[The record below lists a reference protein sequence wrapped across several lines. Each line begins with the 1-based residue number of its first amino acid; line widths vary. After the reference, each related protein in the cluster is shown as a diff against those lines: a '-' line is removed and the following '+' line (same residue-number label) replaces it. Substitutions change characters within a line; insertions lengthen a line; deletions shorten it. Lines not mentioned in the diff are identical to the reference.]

1 MPLIVGQ
8 DSKSLGYAS
17 FNELDVGQGFQLAR
31 RTDASAPD
39 QFVDPRETA
48 AAFAGVVWHFARR
61 ADYSLG
67 AAMVTAAGNLVQDA
81 KSSGLTFEEL
91 KVLEPLVQRS
101 LAEAKQE
108 ILGGKLSP
116 AQRQTMQ
123 DSLASFAKAVAPDL
137 PLGRSYFGAAEM
149 LQSIPGMELSG
160 TVRSPSAML
169 DQWGSEAEVLA
180 NLNTRSD
187 L

>member
-1 MPLIVGQ
+1 MEI
-8 DSKSLGYAS
+8 SLGNLFGSSPNTTNDDAGFGALMAS
-17 FNELDVGQGFQLAR
+17 N
-31 RTDASAPD
+31 ASNPD
-39 QFVDPRETA
+39 QFVDPKETA
-48 AAFAGVVWHFARR
+48 AAHAGIVQKLIRDPKHSVGSAAVEAART
-61 ADYSLG
+61 LI
-67 AAMVTAAGNLVQDA
+67 QDA
-81 KSSGLTFEEL
+81 KSSGLTSNEL
-91 KVLEPLVQRS
+91 KVLEALVQRS

-108 ILGGKLSP
+108 ILDGKLSP

-137 PLGRSYFGAAEM
+137 PLGRSYLGAAEM